1 MKDGHQMQCRYRA
14 DLIRAAMASPKPKLT
29 NEDVA
34 EKAGLSAFTVS
45 AIRNG
50 HPDVRLSSLVKVA
63 DALGLD
69 MQQLFAPIPAETEG
83 VESAAA

>member
-1 MKDGHQMQCRYRA
+1 MKDDCQTQCRYRA

-29 NEDVA
+29 NEDLA
-34 EKAGLSAFTVS
+34 EKAGLSAFTIS

-63 DALGLD
+63 DALSLD
-69 MQQLFAPIPAETEG
+69 MQQLFAPLPADAEV

>member
-1 MKDGHQMQCRYRA
+1 MKGAHQDQCPYRA

-29 NEDVA
+29 NEVVA
-34 EKAGLSAFTVS
+34 ERTGLSTFTVS

-63 DALGLD
+63 DALSLD
-69 MQQLFAPIPAETEG
+69 MRELFAPVSKETE
-83 VESAAA
+83 AAQTAA